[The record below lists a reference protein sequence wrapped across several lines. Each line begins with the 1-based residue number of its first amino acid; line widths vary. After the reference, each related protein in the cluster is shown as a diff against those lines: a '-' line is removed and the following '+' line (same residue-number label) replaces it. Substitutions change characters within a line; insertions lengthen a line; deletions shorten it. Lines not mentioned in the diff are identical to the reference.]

1 VSVVGALRKL
11 DGVSVLAESLEPV
24 GPENAEAAAD
34 AFLADAQRYRRELL
48 AHCYR
53 MTGSVHDAED
63 LVQETYLRAWKSYKG
78 FEGKSSVRTWLYRI
92 ATNTSLTA
100 LEGRQRRPLP
110 SGLGHAASDPT
121 GDITEH
127 REITWLEP
135 LPDSPK
141 EDPSDPS
148 VIVESR
154 ESVRLAFVAALQHL
168 SARQRAVLVLR
179 EVLQWKAAEVGEAI
193 GASTAAVNSL
203 LQRARA
209 QLDAAQPTQDGESA
223 APESPEAT
231 EQLTQYIAAFEEY
244 DMDKLVQ
251 LFTDDAVFE
260 MPPFDGW
267 YRGPAN
273 IVALSKTHCPA
284 EGPGDIRFLTVT
296 ANGQPAAALYM
307 LNRETGK
314 HEEFQLHVLDVRPGG
329 IAHVVAFHGGDGLF
343 AKFGLPATL

>member
-1 VSVVGALRKL
+1 VRKL
-11 DGVSVLAESLEPV
+11 VGVSVLAESLEPAD
-24 GPENAEAAAD
+24 PRSATAAAD

-63 LVQETYLRAWKSYKG
+63 LVQETYLRAWKSYKN

-110 SGLGHAASDPT
+110 SGLGQAASDPT
-121 GDITEH
+121 GDIAEH

-141 EDPSDPS
+141 DDPSDPS

-209 QLDAAQPTQDGESA
+209 QLDAAAPTREDEAA
-223 APESPEAT
+223 APETPEAKD
-231 EQLTQYIAAFEEY
+231 QLAKYIE
-244 DMDKLVQ
+244 
-251 LFTDDAVFE
+251 DAVFE

-267 YRGPAN
+267 YSGPAN
-273 IVALSKTHCPA
+273 IVALTKTHCPA
-284 EGPGDIRFLTVT
+284 QGPGDMRFVATT
-296 ANGQPAAALYM
+296 ANDQPAAALYM
-307 LNRETGK
+307 LNRETGR

-329 IAHVVAFHGGDGLF
+329 IAHVVAFHAGDGMF
-343 AKFGLPATL
+343 ARFGLPSSL